1 MPLIRIP
8 LMAATAPANEFH
20 VVLNAWIRLCLNGS
34 ASRGFNRYGVFSQLR
49 RFDVTDEQGQR
60 ARLTDLGVALL
71 DADYPPVTNLF
82 FLNPKKQKRSLS
94 WDQVQAI
101 DLRARRISVINLN
114 ASQKSSMSGS
124 LAKEVLLG
132 IDNWTP

>member
-1 MPLIRIP
+1 
-8 LMAATAPANEFH
+8 MALH
-20 VVLNAWIRLCLNGS
+20 QGDSISMVM
-34 ASRGFNRYGVFSQLR
+34 FSQLR

-71 DADYPPVTNLF
+71 EADYPPVTNLF

-114 ASQKSSMSGS
+114 ASQKSSMYP
-124 LAKEVLLG
+124 LLG
-132 IDNWTP
+132 LMNRQLSSF